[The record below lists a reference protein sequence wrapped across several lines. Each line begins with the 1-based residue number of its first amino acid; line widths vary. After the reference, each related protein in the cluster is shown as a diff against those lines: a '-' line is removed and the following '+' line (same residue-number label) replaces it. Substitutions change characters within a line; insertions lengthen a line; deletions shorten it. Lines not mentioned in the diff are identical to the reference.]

1 LKEIFNGRH
10 EAQINCCWGSKWKTP
25 CHTPQRSTLTPNTPH
40 ELFWKKIAS
49 QYDIADAIVFGSRAR
64 HNHTPYSD
72 ADIAILLRGKPGKFV
87 LTKLAMADIAYDVL
101 LT

>member
-1 LKEIFNGRH
+1 M
-10 EAQINCCWGSKWKTP
+10 P
-25 CHTPQRSTLTPNTPH
+25 HTTTLDPDTEHTARTFL
-40 ELFWKKIAS
+40 EKIAS